1 MTMNAKSTTTSKR
14 NKRLKDR
21 NRFVARCE
29 RRVVFNTYADDTG
42 EVLSP
47 KASLKL
53 LQARRIDILSQM
65 VSVKAKKSCDE
76 EAAADE
82 VDIEALSKERDVIEK
97 EILICERF
105 LEKEAKRAK
114 RYRST
119 SGSDMS
125 SSLLKRI
132 KKDLSCL
139 SQEDLEECRHIIMSR
154 IEEVPNPPPNGGFA
168 DNFYSKTNG
177 TVCNHDIVDKTTR
190 YNNSNN
196 DTSGRSDEN
205 TNAKKE
211 NVGTAPNCS
220 AAQQNE
226 SDTWFGRIK
235 KIMW

>member
-1 MTMNAKSTTTSKR
+1 MNAKSTTSSKR

-42 EVLSP
+42 ELLSP

-65 VSVKAKKSCDE
+65 VSVKAKKLCGE

-82 VDIEALSKERDVIEK
+82 IDIEALSKERDVIEK

-139 SQEDLEECRHIIMSR
+139 SQEDLEECRDIIMSR
-154 IEEVPNPPPNGGFA
+154 IEEVPNPPPDGGFA
-168 DNFYSKTNG
+168 ETNG
-177 TVCNHDIVDKTTR
+177 TVCNHDIVDTTTR
-190 YNNSNN
+190 YNSNN
-196 DTSGRSDEN
+196 GTSGRSDEN
-205 TNAKKE
+205 TNAK
-211 NVGTAPNCS
+211 NDGTAPNCS